1 MKNTKVLINK
11 LSFFNDIIIKYDIKS
26 TNISPRKYSQ
36 FIHLFSSLKDFRIKK
51 KCSYKLENLML
62 IIFLAKMAEEGD
74 SCTSIARYA
83 YLKKDEL
90 FSYGILKKNENGEI
104 MIPSHDCFRYFLMNF
119 DSNELKEAFIN
130 RIVKF
135 MNNIYTYNENPGKY
149 SLLSIDGQEFK
160 GSGRS
165 LNSKNPQGNIAT
177 LNIFDDSSYVCLYSE
192 PISKKESEITSARSI
207 LTYLDLSKKIITA
220 DALHTQSDTARLI
233 IHRKGNYVFRVKE
246 NQKGLL
252 DEIIALFKKGKKIET
267 IDTDLRTIEILYL
280 SPSYIG
286 TEFPGQKAYIKVT
299 SKQNSNK
306 GDILYFVS
314 SLKDSIAIKEA
325 IENRWDIENGLH
337 KGKDFY
343 LNEDEF
349 HLKDKT
355 SVANFSIINNIILSL
370 FKIAHNLF
378 NNKELIM
385 TRKTFKFKPMETLQL
400 LMTLISTSQLSKLI
414 KEKLQ

>member
-1 MKNTKVLINK
+1 MKKKDLLI
-11 LSFFNDIIIKYDIKS
+11 SFLIV
-26 TNISPRKYSQ
+26 
-36 FIHLFSSLKDFRIKK
+36 SLK
-51 KCSYKLENLML
+51 L
-62 IIFLAKMAEEGD
+62 
-74 SCTSIARYA
+74 
-83 YLKKDEL
+83 
-90 FSYGILKKNENGEI
+90 
-104 MIPSHDCFRYFLMNF
+104 
-119 DSNELKEAFIN
+119 
-130 RIVKF
+130 
-135 MNNIYTYNENPGKY
+135 
-149 SLLSIDGQEFK
+149 
-160 GSGRS
+160 
-165 LNSKNPQGNIAT
+165 
-177 LNIFDDSSYVCLYSE
+177 
-192 PISKKESEITSARSI
+192 
-207 LTYLDLSKKIITA
+207 
-220 DALHTQSDTARLI
+220 
-233 IHRKGNYVFRVKE
+233 
-246 NQKGLL
+246 
-252 DEIIALFKKGKKIET
+252 
-267 IDTDLRTIEILYL
+267 TIEILYL

-355 SVANFSIINNIILSL
+355 SVANFSVINNIILSL

>member
-11 LSFFNDIIIKYDIKS
+11 LSFLNDIIVKYDIKS

-90 FSYGILKKNENGEI
+90 FSYGILEKNEDGEI

-165 LNSKNPQGNIAT
+165 INSKNPQGNIAT
-177 LNIFDDSSYVCLYSE
+177 LNIFDASSYVCLYSE

-246 NQKGLL
+246 N
-252 DEIIALFKKGKKIET
+252 
-267 IDTDLRTIEILYL
+267 
-280 SPSYIG
+280 
-286 TEFPGQKAYIKVT
+286 
-299 SKQNSNK
+299 
-306 GDILYFVS
+306 
-314 SLKDSIAIKEA
+314 
-325 IENRWDIENGLH
+325 
-337 KGKDFY
+337 
-343 LNEDEF
+343 
-349 HLKDKT
+349 
-355 SVANFSIINNIILSL
+355 
-370 FKIAHNLF
+370 
-378 NNKELIM
+378 
-385 TRKTFKFKPMETLQL
+385 
-400 LMTLISTSQLSKLI
+400 
-414 KEKLQ
+414 